1 MDSFSVFTPL
11 KTVKRS
17 WCFCIK
23 SELSVHH
30 RYLTRGP
37 RPQCQRGDK
46 LILTITS
53 LQGASIHRASSEPII
68 KLSLGKLEKLNSL
81 TFSEACVSRQH
92 SVTGIAFERWA
103 IRGLFRDDAEVWSV
117 LGAASLSDISRLML
131 AVEAILALNTEPRV
145 INKFA
150 ARSDCSAG
158 CRCCSNGAIPSD
170 QSAWVELDMIPPRT
184 VLTLTQ
190 PMPCPAPAPSSTCWA
205 DQNSWPRPL
214 TRVYLDLVKLSLNCP
229 CRTNRDSFSG
239 Y

>member
-1 MDSFSVFTPL
+1 MKMPFSLKFMRLVYFYLLIYQNKSKNVGWAFYNTLNSDDLWGLNTDKHLKRLPHPGVDTFSVFTPL

-37 RPQCQRGDK
+37 RPQCQTGDK

-92 SVTGIAFERWA
+92 SVTGIAISFLWA
-103 IRGLFRDDAEVWSV
+103 VSEGWGDYLE
-117 LGAASLSDISRLML
+117 M
-131 AVEAILALNTEPRV
+131 
-145 INKFA
+145 
-150 ARSDCSAG
+150 
-158 CRCCSNGAIPSD
+158 
-170 QSAWVELDMIPPRT
+170 M
-184 VLTLTQ
+184 
-190 PMPCPAPAPSSTCWA
+190 
-205 DQNSWPRPL
+205 PRP
-214 TRVYLDLVKLSLNCP
+214 DQ
-229 CRTNRDSFSG
+229 F
-239 Y
+239 